1 MKKPIFLA
9 SENFSARRLL
19 GNAGITVDVMAT
31 DLDDRAL
38 EAPLEETGA
47 SPEDVALVLAEAKAT
62 EVSGRHPG
70 LLFLGCEQ
78 VCSLGD
84 EILHLSA
91 DMEEARRRLLLL
103 SGKTHQV
110 AAAVVLARGG
120 EVLWRRTDIAGIT
133 MLKLD
138 PGFIG
143 RYMAEI
149 GVEGLQT
156 ANLCRIDGA
165 GIQLVEKIEG
175 DGFTA
180 AGVPMLPLLAELR
193 RIGAVDF

>member
-1 MKKPIFLA
+1 MNEPFFLA
-9 SENFSARRLL
+9 SENAAARRLL
-19 GNAGITVDVMAT
+19 GNAGITVDVMAA
-31 DLDDRAL
+31 DLDDQAL

-47 SPEDVALVLAEAKAT
+47 SPEDVALVVAQAKAT
-62 EVSGRHPG
+62 EVSGRQPG

-78 VCSLGD
+78 VVSLGD
-84 EILHLSA
+84 EILHPPA

-110 AAAVVLARGG
+110 NVAVVLARDGQ
-120 EVLWRRTDIAGIT
+120 VLWHHAAVASIT

-143 RYMAEI
+143 RYMAQV
-149 GVEGLQT
+149 GAEGLQS
-156 ANLCRIDGA
+156 ANVCRVDGA

-193 RIGAVDF
+193 RISAIDS

>member
-1 MKKPIFLA
+1 MKNRIFLA
-9 SENFSARRLL
+9 SENSAARRLL
-19 GNAGITVDVMAT
+19 GNAGITADVMAA

-38 EAPLEETGA
+38 EEPLEETGA
-47 SPEDVALVLAEAKAT
+47 SPEDFALVLAEAKAT
-62 EVSGRHPG
+62 EVSGRNPG

-78 VCSLGD
+78 VWSLDD
-84 EILHLSA
+84 EILHAPA

-103 SGKTHQV
+103 SGKTHHV
-110 AAAVVLARGG
+110 TAAVVLARDG
-120 EVLWRRTDIAGIT
+120 EVLWRRADVAGIT

-143 RYMAEI
+143 RYMAAI
-149 GVEGLQT
+149 GAAGLQS

-165 GIQLVEKIEG
+165 GLQLVETIEG
-175 DGFTA
+175 DAFTA

-193 RIGAVDF
+193 RIDAVDF

>member
-1 MKKPIFLA
+1 MNKPIFLA
-9 SENFSARRLL
+9 SENSAARRLL
-19 GNAGITVDVMAT
+19 GNAGITVDVMAA

-38 EAPLEETGA
+38 EEPLEETGA
-47 SPEDVALVLAEAKAT
+47 SPEDFALVVAEAKAA
-62 EVSGRHPG
+62 EVSGRNPG

-78 VCSLGD
+78 VLSLGD
-84 EILHLSA
+84 EVLHQPA

-103 SGKTHQV
+103 SGKTHHVTV
-110 AAAVVLARGG
+110 AAVLARDGA
-120 EVLWRRTDIAGIT
+120 VLWRRTDVASIT

-143 RYMAEI
+143 RYMEKI
-149 GVEGLQT
+149 GSDGLQS

-165 GIQLVEKIEG
+165 GLQLVQSIEG
-175 DGFTA
+175 DVFTA

-193 RIGAVDF
+193 RMDAIDF

>member
-1 MKKPIFLA
+1 MNKPFYLA
-9 SENFSARRLL
+9 SENPAARRLL
-19 GNAGITVDVMAT
+19 GNARITVDVMAA
-31 DLDDRAL
+31 DLDDQAL
-38 EAPLEETGA
+38 QAPLQETGT
-47 SPEDVALVLAEAKAT
+47 SPEDVALVLAEAKAV

-78 VCSLGD
+78 IWSLGD
-84 EILHLSA
+84 TVLNLPA

-103 SGKTHQV
+103 SGKTHQIN
-110 AAAVVLARGG
+110 AAVVLARDGQ
-120 EVLWRRTDIAGIT
+120 VLWRHAGVANIT

-143 RYMAEI
+143 RYMAEV
-149 GVEGLQT
+149 GADGLQS
-156 ANLCRIDGA
+156 ANVCRIDGA

-175 DGFTA
+175 DSFTA

-193 RIGAVDF
+193 RIGAIDS

>member
-9 SENFSARRLL
+9 SENSAARRLL
-19 GNAGITVDVMAT
+19 GNAGITVEVMAA

-38 EAPLEETGA
+38 EEPLEETGA
-47 SPEDVALVLAEAKAT
+47 SPEDFALVLAEAKAT
-62 EVSGRHPG
+62 EVSGRYPG

-84 EILHLSA
+84 EILHAPA

-103 SGKTHQV
+103 SGKTHHVTV
-110 AAAVVLARGG
+110 AAALARDG
-120 EVLWRRTDIAGIT
+120 EVFWRRTDVAGIA

-143 RYMAEI
+143 RYVAAI
-149 GVEGLQT
+149 GVHGLQT
-156 ANLCRIDGA
+156 ANICRIDGA
-165 GIQLVEKIEG
+165 GLQLVEAIEG
-175 DGFTA
+175 DAFTA

-193 RIGAVDF
+193 RIGAIDF

>member
-1 MKKPIFLA
+1 MNKPLLLA
-9 SENFSARRLL
+9 SENPMARRLL
-19 GNAGITVDVMAT
+19 GNAGIAVEVMAA

-62 EVSGRHPG
+62 EMSGRQPG
-70 LLFLGCEQ
+70 RLFLGCEQ
-78 VCSLGD
+78 VWSLD
-84 EILHLSA
+84 DDILHLPA

-103 SGKTHQV
+103 SGRTHHIA
-110 AAAVVLARGG
+110 AAAVLARDGD
-120 EVLWRRTDIAGIT
+120 VLWRKTDVAAIT

-143 RYMAEI
+143 RYMAGI
-149 GVEGLQT
+149 GEDGLLT
-156 ANLCRIDGA
+156 ANLCRIDA
-165 GIQLVEKIEG
+165 SGIQLVEKIDG

-193 RIGAVDF
+193 RIGALDS